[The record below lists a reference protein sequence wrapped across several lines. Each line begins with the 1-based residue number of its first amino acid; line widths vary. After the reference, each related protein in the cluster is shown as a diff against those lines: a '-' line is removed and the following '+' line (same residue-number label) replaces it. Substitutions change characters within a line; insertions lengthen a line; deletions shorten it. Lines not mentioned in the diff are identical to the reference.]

1 MASAGR
7 MITLLVGILLV
18 ASLGTVGVTGASGGT
33 DELVP
38 DEILEEIEEAAD
50 AESVYVSD
58 DGDAVL
64 TYDVPHEASQTGTT
78 LEGQFGLDTDPGA
91 AYTHYTG
98 AVDEDDRG
106 VTGELSMHSDRDR
119 VSSVGDVLIED
130 PAPITDLEAAIDVA
144 QTDTES
150 TSNGDVQATVA
161 EHDPDYDALET
172 TGELEATSETI
183 TSSGTLS
190 LSEGDIDGV
199 PAGTDSLEATVVE
212 REDGYSLEVS
222 ERRVIEDWET
232 DRWETRDDAGE
243 SLENRYSSIAVG
255 LGGTADGEIESYD
268 YVDGDQNADGDQ
280 HIVQYEYHVEYAGV
294 TDEVAAAAVSLV
306 QQQAETDLDETEA
319 RAMADRLAEA
329 HVEELH
335 FTVDRDGEETDIEW
349 DLEADAHDEL
359 VLGTVELADS
369 IESVDDDLADRFDDV
384 SETLEVR
391 AETDLKQTT
400 SWDVT
405 AERADDL
412 TTVDATWESD
422 SENWEDHASTLEERD
437 LEALTPDRTATFS
450 AESTE
455 DGLEVVYDSETQ
467 ENGILEWSPD
477 GLGDVGTVLGAEF
490 GLEDVGVNTDDVV
503 PMSSVDELVQTAELA
518 KTDLTIDDGTYELEG
533 AAADPEGTLESVPIG
548 SEDGLTAS
556 ELHVDT
562 EDGSSTVY
570 VVADGYTG
578 ADPTEA
584 EIRDREQVGSETT
597 VYMPGEANPDVPEI
611 DHDRVETL
619 LETELDR
626 GEAFELNWSGVGAV
640 IVVLSSLATV
650 AGGLYAARRSSRE

>member
-1 MASAGR
+1 MASFGR
-7 MITLLVGILLV
+7 SSALLVGILLV
-18 ASLGTVGVTGASGGT
+18 TSLGAIGVTGAHADS
-33 DELVP
+33 DEPVP
-38 DEILEEIEEAAD
+38 EEILEEIDATEDVEA
-50 AESVYVSD
+50 VYVSD

-64 TYDVPHEASQTGTT
+64 TYDYPHDASQTGTT
-78 LEGQFGLDTDPGA
+78 LEGQFGLDTDPGV

-98 AVDEDDRG
+98 AVDEDERG
-106 VTGELSMHSDRDR
+106 VSGDLSVHSDHEH
-119 VSSVGDVLIED
+119 VSSTGDVLIED
-130 PAPITDLEAAIDVA
+130 PAPITDLEAAINVE
-144 QTDTES
+144 QTDAES
-150 TSNGDVQATVA
+150 TSSGDVRATVA

-172 TGELEATSETI
+172 TGELEATSESI

-190 LSEGDIDGV
+190 LVEAEIDGV

-212 REDGYSLEVS
+212 RDDGYSLEVS

-232 DRWETRDDAGE
+232 DRWETREDAGE

-268 YVDGDQNADGDQ
+268 YVDGEQNADGDQ
-280 HIVQYEYHVEYAGV
+280 NIVEYEYHVEYAGV

-319 RAMADRLAEA
+319 QAMADRLAEA

-349 DLEADAHDEL
+349 DLEADAHDEV

-384 SETLEVR
+384 RETLEVR
-391 AETDLKQTT
+391 AETDLKRTT

-405 AERADDL
+405 AERPDDL

-422 SENWEDHASTLEERD
+422 SENWERHASALEERE
-437 LEALTPDRTATFS
+437 LEALTPDRTATFD

-455 DGLEVVYDSETQ
+455 DGLDVVYDSEAR

-477 GLGDVGTVLGAEF
+477 GLGDVGTVLGVELCL
-490 GLEDVGVNTDDVV
+490 GDVGVDTDDVV

-533 AAADPEGTLESVPIG
+533 AAADPDATIESVPIG
-548 SEDGLTAS
+548 GEDELTAS
-556 ELHVDT
+556 ELHVET
-562 EDGSSTVY
+562 TGGSSTVY
-570 VVADGYTG
+570 VVADGFTG

-597 VYMPGEANPDVPEI
+597 VSTSGEADADVPEI
-611 DHDRVETL
+611 DYDRVETL

-626 GEAFELNWSGVGAV
+626 GEAFELNWHGVGAV
-640 IVVLSSLATV
+640 IVVLGSLAAVTL
-650 AGGLYAARRSSRE
+650 GFYAARPSVRA